1 MKFRRDDKIDYNVL
15 NEIIDISKKIL
26 RIALIFIIIVGIY
39 FILKLCNAL
48 GLKPIIVNILTSIFP
63 LFVGLFMAWL
73 FDPIVSYLQKK
84 GWKRGL

>member
-1 MKFRRDDKIDYNVL
+1 MRFRRDDKIDYNGL

-63 LFVGLFMAWL
+63 GKSFSLIISF
-73 FDPIVSYLQKK
+73 S
-84 GWKRGL
+84 